1 MNVAFNI
8 RSQAID
14 TGTSQLLVEVGPGSI
29 SFVVVEGE
37 NSFSTIVVY
46 NFTQGLP
53 PEKIAEEIKAIV
65 QQESSLNNSFKKT
78 NIIWNFKESILVPA
92 EFFNSVSNT
101 EMLNLVYGDVGQYEV
116 KTDFVFRHNMHNVYR
131 LPKQVVAALPATWQ
145 YAHQTHQYSLLP
157 DLAEK
162 TGDCLMA
169 IFYSNSFTVML
180 TKAGKL
186 QVIQH
191 FDYQNADDVAYHLLN
206 ICNSFAVKAD
216 EAILH
221 VSGMIDTGSNLYATL
236 YKYFLNIELASL
248 PANAAYSDEIKSY
261 PAHFFSHLFTLA
273 LCV

>member
-8 RSQAID
+8 RSQGID
-14 TGTSQLLVEVGPGSI
+14 NDTAQLLITIGPAGI
-29 SFVVVEGE
+29 SFIVLEVE
-37 NSFSTIVVY
+37 NSFSTVVVY
-46 NFTQGLP
+46 TFTQGLS
-53 PEKIAEEIKAIV
+53 PEKIAEEIKTIV
-65 QQESSLNNSFKKT
+65 GQESILNESFKNT
-78 NIIWNFKESILVPA
+78 NIIWNFKESILVPG
-92 EFFNSVSNT
+92 EFFNTVTNT
-101 EMLNLVYGDVGQYEV
+101 EMLNLVYGDAGQYEV

-131 LPKQVVAALPATWQ
+131 LPEQVVAALPATWQ

-162 TGDCLMA
+162 TGDCLKA

-186 QVIQH
+186 QIIQH

-206 ICNSFAVKAD
+206 ICDSFAVKAD
-216 EAILH
+216 EAILQ

-248 PANAAYSDEIKSY
+248 PADATYSDAIKSY